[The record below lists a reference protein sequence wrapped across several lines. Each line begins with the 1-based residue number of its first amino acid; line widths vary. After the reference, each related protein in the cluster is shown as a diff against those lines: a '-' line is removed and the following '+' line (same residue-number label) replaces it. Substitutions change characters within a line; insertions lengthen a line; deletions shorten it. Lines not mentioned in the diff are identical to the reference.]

1 MRVCVCACVRV
12 CVCQI
17 VYLYKYTNCV
27 HAYIYIYIYI
37 LVLQL
42 SIYILRSDIVF
53 IAPVLICI
61 VIMIQCICPFKCTFK
76 KKWIYT
82 FAKTNFPLVTIK
94 CISIK

>member
-1 MRVCVCACVRV
+1 MCA

-27 HAYIYIYIYI
+27 RAYIYIYIYI

-61 VIMIQCICPFKCTFK
+61 VIMIQCICQFKCTFK
-76 KKWIYT
+76 KNMDLHLCK
-82 FAKTNFPLVTIK
+82 NEFPSGDNKVYFNKIIK
-94 CISIK
+94 